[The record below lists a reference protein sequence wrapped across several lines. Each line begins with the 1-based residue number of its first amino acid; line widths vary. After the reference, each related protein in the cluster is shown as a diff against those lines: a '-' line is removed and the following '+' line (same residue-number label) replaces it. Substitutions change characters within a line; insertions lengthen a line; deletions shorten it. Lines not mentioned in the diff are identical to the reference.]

1 MDRRHWHAQVESLRE
16 AKEAE
21 KAEKPF
27 KGLKAE
33 KPFGTMEAG
42 SPQELEGLVD
52 SREPVLGWLGEAQ
65 RVDDECLEHRIQSE
79 MADIRHMMAGGHKHC
94 QMVAIENWRAEYAV
108 TGIVALAR

>member
-1 MDRRHWHAQVESLRE
+1 MDHHHWHAQVESLRE

-21 KAEKPF
+21 
-27 KGLKAE
+27 KAE

-52 SREPVLGWLGEAQ
+52 SREPVLGWLREAQ
-65 RVDDECLEHRIQSE
+65 QVDDECPEHRIWRE
-79 MADIRHMMAGGHKHC
+79 IANIRHIMAGGHKHC
-94 QMVAIENWRAEYAV
+94 QMAAIENQRAEYAV